1 MPGWV
6 VTVKRGMAITQNGG
20 EKDRYDDGGGERK
33 SMSKGGNEN
42 RDKNEDNE

>member
-1 MPGWV
+1 MPGWIV
-6 VTVKRGMAITQNGG
+6 KVKRRMAIIQNGG